1 MFGGDYGGYGQFHI
15 IVWIIL
21 AIAFAAGIIWRL
33 RSRQDQEPAASGDE
47 PGESSASNVRSR

>member
-33 RSRQDQEPAASGDE
+33 RSRQDQEPTASGDE
-47 PGESSASNVRSR
+47 SGDGGVRNMRGQ

>member
-33 RSRQDQEPAASGDE
+33 RSRQDQEPTASGDE
-47 PGESSASNVRSR
+47 PGDGGQRL